1 MALTQATDAAGRG
14 VRLEGSR
21 LKGPRPERP
30 RPTRRPLAFGW
41 QRLPRD
47 ARDTLFLL
55 AVIGWTVLPHLSHLP
70 VWCSVLTSVV
80 LAWRAWLALTNA
92 ALPGRWVL
100 IAALGLAAGLTLWT
114 HHTLLGKEAGVTMI
128 VSLMA
133 LKTLELRA
141 RRDAFVVF
149 FLGFFLILTH
159 FLYSQS
165 LLVAAAMLVSV
176 WGLLTALVLAHMPV
190 GQPSLRQ
197 AGALAARTALFGA
210 PIMALLFVLFP
221 RVAPLWGVPQDGRA
235 KSGLSATMTMGSVA
249 EMVLDESVAL
259 RIRFDGPVPGPAQRY
274 FRGPV
279 LSEFDGNEWRPA
291 AVAMPPAAALSTA
304 TSTASSAAT
313 STAFT
318 TAAALRNLRPTGPAV
333 RYEMT
338 LEAQR
343 LSVLPLLEAS
353 LDAPSIDGLRVIG
366 LADLSWLA
374 DKPAVGRLRFRA
386 TAFTAFRHGPITAS
400 PALESL
406 RALPDG
412 RNPRTLAWATAL
424 KRDPVNAGASA
435 GELANAVLRHIRSG
449 GYRYTLA
456 PGSYA
461 DEGSGDAP
469 GSSAIDTFW
478 LDRRAGFC
486 EHFAAAFVV
495 VMRALGVPAR
505 VVTGYQGTDP
515 EPVDGYYIVR
525 QSSAHAWAEYWA
537 QGVGW
542 VRADPTAAV
551 APERVERGRRLAPA
565 AGLVAG
571 ALGGV
576 SPALLARL
584 RAGWEALD
592 NRWNQWVLNYS
603 RGQQFDALKR
613 LGFDSP
619 SWEDLAMLT
628 AGTFGVLALAGAAWA
643 GWERRRIDPWVRQ
656 MERMRRAAQGLGVA
670 TGLHDTPRA
679 LAQRLR
685 ARHGAR
691 SEPLAALLDA
701 LERQRYSRAT
711 LTRPDAGLT
720 RQFVKLARG
729 LQASVPR

>member
-1 MALTQATDAAGRG
+1 MGLTEAIDAAAAAAATQRSGRSDPG
-14 VRLEGSR
+14 ARAA
-21 LKGPRPERP
+21 GPQFARRP
-30 RPTRRPLAFGW
+30 RWSGW
-41 QRLPRD
+41 RHLPRE

-55 AVIGWTVLPHLSHLP
+55 GVIGWTVLPHVSHLP
-70 VWCSVLTSVV
+70 VWCSVLTGVV
-80 LAWRAWLALTNA
+80 LAWRARLALTNA

-100 IAALGLAAGLTLWT
+100 IGVLVLAAGLTLWT
-114 HHTLLGKEAGVTMI
+114 HRTLLGKEAGVTMI
-128 VSLMA
+128 VTLMA

-165 LLVAAAMLVSV
+165 LIVAAAMLVSV

-190 GQPSLRQ
+190 GQPSLGQ
-197 AGALAARTALFGA
+197 AGALAARTALLGA

-221 RVAPLWGVPQDGRA
+221 RVAPLWGVPQDGLA
-235 KSGLSATMTMGSVA
+235 KSGLSATMKMGSVA
-249 EMVLDESVAL
+249 EMVLDETIAL

-279 LSEFDGNEWRPA
+279 LSEFDGSEWRPA
-291 AVAMPPAAALSTA
+291 PASMPAPPA
-304 TSTASSAAT
+304 TSTASTT
-313 STAFT
+313 ST
-318 TAAALRNLRPTGPAV
+318 ALRNLRPAGPAV
-333 RYEMT
+333 PYEMT

-343 LSVLPLLEAS
+343 LPVLPLLEAS
-353 LDAPSIDGLRVIG
+353 LDAPSIDGLRATG
-366 LADLSWLA
+366 LADLQWLT

-386 TAFTAFRHGPITAS
+386 TAFTAFRHGPVTAS
-400 PALESL
+400 PALDPL
-406 RALPDG
+406 RALPSG
-412 RNPRTLAWATAL
+412 RNPRTLAWAAAL
-424 KRDPVNAGASA
+424 KRDPAYAGAGTGA
-435 GELANAVLRHIRSG
+435 LANAVLQHIRSG
-449 GYRYTLA
+449 GYRYTLM
-456 PGSYA
+456 PGTYEDQRES
-461 DEGSGDAP
+461 DTD
-469 GSSAIDTFW
+469 AIDAFW

-495 VMRALGVPAR
+495 VMRALDVPAR
-505 VVTGYQGTDP
+505 VVTGYQGSDP

-525 QSSAHAWAEYWA
+525 QSSAHAWAEYWM

-551 APERVERGRRLAPA
+551 APERIDRGRRLAPA
-565 AGLVAG
+565 PGLVAG
-571 ALGGV
+571 AIAGV

-584 RAGWEALD
+584 RAGWEAVD

-643 GWERRRIDPWVRQ
+643 AWERRRIDPWTAQ
-656 MERMRRAAQGLGVA
+656 MDRLRRAVRALGLA
-670 TGLHDTPRA
+670 ASAHDTPRA

-685 ARHGAR
+685 SRYGVR
-691 SEPLAALLDA
+691 SEPLGALLDA
-701 LERQRYSRAT
+701 LERQRYSRET

-720 RQFVKLARG
+720 RQFVKVARG
-729 LQASVPR
+729 LQAMAPR

>member
-1 MALTQATDAAGRG
+1 MALTQATDAARRSL
-14 VRLEGSR
+14 RLEG
-21 LKGPRPERP
+21 L
-30 RPTRRPLAFGW
+30 RPTRGALTGGW

-70 VWCSVLTSVV
+70 VWCSVLTGVV

-100 IAALGLAAGLTLWT
+100 IAALVLAAGLTLWT

-197 AGALAARTALFGA
+197 AGALAARTALLGA

-291 AVAMPPAAALSTA
+291 PVAMPPTSAPFTA
-304 TSTASSAAT
+304 SSTAS

-333 RYEMT
+333 PYEMT

-353 LDAPSIDGLRVIG
+353 LDAPSIDGLRVFG
-366 LADLSWLA
+366 LADLQWLA

-386 TAFTAFRHGPITAS
+386 TAFTAFRHGPVTAS

-435 GELANAVLRHIRSG
+435 GELANAVLQHIRSG
-449 GYRYTLA
+449 GYRYTLT
-456 PGSYA
+456 PGTYE

-478 LDRRAGFC
+478 LERRAGFC

-515 EPVDGYYIVR
+515 EPVDGFYIVR

-565 AGLVAG
+565 AGLVAD

-619 SWEDLAMLT
+619 SWDDLALLT

-656 MERMRRAAQGLGVA
+656 MERLRRAAQGLGVA
-670 TGLHDTPRA
+670 TGPHDTPRA

-691 SEPLAALLDA
+691 GEPLAALLDA

-729 LQASVPR
+729 LQTSVPR